1 MKLRIIFL
9 FFLPVALYGQVQAVY
24 DATLH
29 QQTVINANALIQSQ
43 SQTRAWLS
51 TILEQIQINANAF
64 VDCHKSRLEELKK
77 LNDRIGDPQ
86 KLRLGVENLAQW
98 QMYQNKDLSVIREA
112 AVSNIPSDNGAE
124 ILYGENKKIGA
135 AENVVEVSYNNYE
148 TVLRNTSQDK
158 KLLYAKR
165 EALISALDQLTN
177 AAQIQK
183 VQAAI
188 IGIDSKLKSIA
199 EIEKNAAMKV
209 LATQARNA
217 EKRQQQKTIDEEASA
232 VVTAEALS
240 YYGKNASAN
249 LEEVF
254 KDLESAG
261 KRK

>member
-9 FFLPVALYGQVQAVY
+9 LILPVALFGQVQAVY

-43 SQTRAWLS
+43 TQTRAWLS

-64 VDCHKSRLEELKK
+64 VDCHSQRLDELKK
-77 LNDRIGDPQ
+77 LNERIGDPQ

-98 QMYQNKDLSVIREA
+98 QTYQNKDLSVIREA
-112 AVSNIPSDNGAE
+112 AVTNIPTENDAE
-124 ILYGENKKIGA
+124 ILYGEKKKIGA

-148 TVLRNTSQDK
+148 TVLRNTSEDK
-158 KLLYAKR
+158 RKLYAKR
-165 EALISALDQLTN
+165 EALISALDSLTN
-177 AAQIQK
+177 EVQIQK

-217 EKRQQQKTIDEEASA
+217 EKRQQQKTIDEEASE

-249 LEEVF
+249 LEAALKE
-254 KDLESAG
+254 LESTG
-261 KRK
+261 KSK